1 MQPRMVIFYFQVDGD
16 LYRGIENKLSAYSSL
31 YLSNLLTCHT
41 LKNEIFVK
49 DFSTT
54 MQPRMVE
61 FDMQVDDDLLYHETE
76 NQPLPILPCI
86 CPNFLSFHTFEE

>member
-1 MQPRMVIFYFQVDGD
+1 MTTC
-16 LYRGIENKLSAYSSL
+16 GIENKPSAYSSL

-49 DFSTT
+49 DSSTT

-61 FDMQVDDDLLYHETE
+61 FDMQVDDDFLYHEIE
-76 NQPLPILPCI
+76 NQPFAYSSACI
-86 CPNFLSFHTFEE
+86 CPIFFPSILLKNEIFCPKFLHNHAS